1 MKQHRGISLG
11 AVADM
16 GPNAYLLTSGLAAL
30 LHVGFAHVDAGRIM
44 RLYPRWLYLSGRSD
58 RALSLWAW
66 MQSSWSCA
74 QGHLMDLRY
83 STMAVPD
90 ADIAAD

>member
-44 RLYPRWLYLSGRSD
+44 RLYPRWFVMELRTRPLDGSSVLYNGGAR
-58 RALSLWAW
+58 R
-66 MQSSWSCA
+66 
-74 QGHLMDLRY
+74 
-83 STMAVPD
+83 
-90 ADIAAD
+90 